1 MDTVDLEELLD
12 SRERTGALVLWL
24 SFDGQR
30 NVLELFS
37 DNSYLSAI
45 LDRQGL
51 LVAAQKETL
60 EPRRLGNFSSQQ
72 LQVFWSKLKKKS
84 PKIVVMSPTATAKN
98 SEHKEVLWQKSLAR
112 VSLFV

>member
-1 MDTVDLEELLD
+1 M
-12 SRERTGALVLWL
+12 LWL

-84 PKIVVMSPTATAKN
+84 PKIVVMSPTVTTKN
-98 SEHKEVLWQKSLAR
+98 SEHKEVLWQKSHALPEESFT
-112 VSLFV
+112 SLFILFWPRRKRWERM